1 MILMDVQ
8 MPVMNG
14 EETLAEIRRRETGLK
29 HRNNVIALT
38 AHALRGEAE
47 RFLDIG
53 FDGYISKPF
62 DLVEAIAE
70 MERVYTVGQ
79 NTLVTKGVNYV

>member
-1 MILMDVQ
+1 

-14 EETLAEIRRRETGLK
+14 EEALAEIRRRETGL
-29 HRNNVIALT
+29 HNRNKVIALT

-47 RFLDIG
+47 RFLDKG

-70 MERVYTVGQ
+70 MQRVYAVDR
-79 NTLVTKGVNYV
+79 NTLVTKGENYV